1 MMGGCFVLWFV
12 HTHKSHTYITI
23 KGRARHTEY
32 THTHTHNS
40 GANTVVISEVAANR
54 GGTADGMK

>member
-1 MMGGCFVLWFV
+1 VLWFV